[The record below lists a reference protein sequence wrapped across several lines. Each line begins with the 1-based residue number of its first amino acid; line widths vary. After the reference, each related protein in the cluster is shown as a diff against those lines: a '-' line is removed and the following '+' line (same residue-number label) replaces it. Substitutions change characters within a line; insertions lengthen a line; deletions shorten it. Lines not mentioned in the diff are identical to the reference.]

1 MRTGVQFSG
10 TLNPNQQNRWFTH
23 SWPTNWHVVWY
34 MMSTSAVAGAPQVD
48 WDVNV
53 ERASPTH
60 CTYWITV
67 RNLTANAVTF
77 EARYAVLN

>member
-1 MRTGVQFSG
+1 MWTNVQFSG
-10 TLNPNQQNRWFTH
+10 SLAAGASGRWFTYG
-23 SWPTNWHVVWY
+23 WPATWHVVWY
-34 MMSTSAVAGAPQVD
+34 VIPTSPQPGVPEID

-53 ERASPTH
+53 ERADANN

-67 RNLTANAVTF
+67 RNLSGASVNF